1 MAAWDT
7 VERVL
12 VGIFGVCAL
21 AVACYSV
28 TTRYLSPHYAV
39 DWGDE
44 VLIYFVVWAVF
55 LVSSQLVRTDGHVR
69 PDLVLRILKPRHQ
82 RLLEILNCLAALA
95 FCIGLFWL
103 GLEIV
108 EQSFDLDERSISAL
122 QFPMWIYYAAL
133 PVGAFLMVVRYLIR
147 LWRYAFHFDPATMT
161 IFKPH
166 V

>member
-1 MAAWDT
+1 MAAWNA

-12 VGIFGVCAL
+12 VGIFGICAL

-28 TTRYLSPHYAV
+28 ATRYLSPRYAV

-95 FCIGLFWL
+95 FCAGLAWL

-133 PVGAFLMVVRYLIR
+133 PVGAVLMVVRYLIR
-147 LWRYAFHFDPATMT
+147 L
-161 IFKPH
+161 
-166 V
+166 